1 MIAGEL
7 CTRKIVIVSQE
18 ATALEAAKLMLEHK
32 VGCVVVV
39 EKKKRENVP
48 VGIVTEQ
55 DMVLKIVAGDAR
67 AGAIGITAVMSE
79 KLMTAR
85 EDESVL
91 DVLQHMHTKGIRHM
105 PIVNAQ
111 RELIGI
117 LASEDVLALLAR
129 EGGDFL
135 HN

>member
-7 CTRKIVIVSQE
+7 CTRKFVMVAQE
-18 ATALEAAKLMLEHK
+18 ATVLEAAKLMLTHK

-39 EKKKRENVP
+39 KKKMRENVP
-48 VGIVTEQ
+48 VGIVTER

-79 KLMTAR
+79 KMMTVK
-85 EDESVL
+85 EDERAL
-91 DVLQHMHTKGIRHM
+91 DVLQQMHMKRIRHM
-105 PIVNAQ
+105 PVVNAQ
-111 RELIGI
+111 GELIGI
-117 LASEDVLALLAR
+117 LAAEDVLAFFAK

-135 HN
+135 HK

>member
-7 CTRKIVIVSQE
+7 CTRKIVMVAQE

-39 EKKKRENVP
+39 EKKMRGNVP
-48 VGIVTEQ
+48 IGIVTER
-55 DMVLKIVAGDAR
+55 DLVLKIVAGDAR

-85 EDESVL
+85 EDESVF
-91 DVLQHMHTKGIRHM
+91 DVLQRMHTKSIRHM
-105 PIVNAQ
+105 PVMNAQ
-111 RELIGI
+111 EELIGI
-117 LASEDVLALLAR
+117 LAADDVLAFFAK

-135 HN
+135 HK

>member
-1 MIAGEL
+1 MIAREL
-7 CTRKIVIVSQE
+7 CTRKIVMVATE
-18 ATALEAAKLMLEHK
+18 ASALEAAKLMLEHK

-39 EKKKRENVP
+39 EKKRRENVP

-67 AGAIGITAVMSE
+67 AGAIGVTAVMSE
-79 KLMTAR
+79 KLLTAR
-85 EDESVL
+85 EDKSVL
-91 DVLQHMHTKGIRHM
+91 DVLQQMHTKRIRHM

-111 RELIGI
+111 GELIGI
-117 LASEDVLALLAR
+117 LAAEDVLALLAR

-135 HN
+135 HK